1 MVFKDHFSTQAQTYA
16 DSRPDYPPE
25 LYEFIAS
32 QTKEHTLCWDV
43 ATGNG
48 QAAVALAQYFDQVV
62 ATDASMAQLRL
73 ATGRKNIDYRCE
85 PAEQSS
91 LETDSV
97 DLVTAA
103 QALHWFDFERFYAE
117 VRRAL
122 KPGGLVAA
130 WTYGLLTVN
139 DDIDSI
145 IQSFYS
151 GVLGGYW
158 PQERRYVDEAYQ
170 TIPFPFSKVETPNL
184 NIVREWTLE
193 QLCSYLESWSAVEK
207 YKSEN
212 GTSGVDL
219 IKKQLEPYW
228 TDNRRVT
235 WPISLLLGE

>member
-16 DSRPDYPPE
+16 DSRPGYPPE

-62 ATDASMAQLRL
+62 ATDASMAQLQL

-85 PAEQSS
+85 PAEKSS

-103 QALHWFDFERFYAE
+103 QALHWFDFERFYTQ
-117 VRRAL
+117 VRRVL

-139 DDIDSI
+139 DDIDAI
-145 IQSFYS
+145 IHGYYGGELS
-151 GVLGGYW
+151 GYW

-219 IKKQLEPYW
+219 IKQQLEPYW

>member
-48 QAAVALAQYFDQVV
+48 QAAVPLAQYFDRVV
-62 ATDASMAQLRL
+62 ATDASMAQLQQ
-73 ATGRKNIDYRCE
+73 AIACGNIDYRCE

-91 LETDSV
+91 LENASV
-97 DLVTAA
+97 DLVTVA
-103 QALHWFDFERFYAE
+103 QALHWFDFERFYPE
-117 VRRAL
+117 VRRVL

-139 DDIDSI
+139 DEVDSI
-145 IQSFYS
+145 IQGYYS
-151 GVLGGYW
+151 GELSGYW

-170 TIPFPFSKVETPNL
+170 TIPFPFSKVETPNF
-184 NIVREWTLE
+184 NIERKWTLE
-193 QLCSYLESWSAVEK
+193 QLCRYLESWSAVEK
-207 YKSEN
+207 YKKEN
-212 GTSGVDL
+212 GNSGVSL
-219 IKKQLEPYW
+219 IKQQLAPYW
-228 TDNRRVT
+228 TDNCMVT
-235 WPISLLLGE
+235 WSISLLLGE

>member
-25 LYEFIAS
+25 LYEFIVS
-32 QTKEHTLCWDV
+32 QAKAHTLCWDV

-48 QAAVALAQYFDQVV
+48 QAAVALAQYFERVV
-62 ATDASMAQLRL
+62 ATDASMAQLEQ
-73 ATGRKNIDYRCE
+73 AMAHENIDYRCE

-91 LETDSV
+91 LEDASV
-97 DLVTAA
+97 DLVTVA
-103 QALHWFDFERFYAE
+103 QALHWFEFERFYPE
-117 VRRAL
+117 LRRVL

-139 DDIDSI
+139 DDIDAI
-145 IQSFYS
+145 IQGFYS
-151 GVLGGYW
+151 DVLGDYW
-158 PQERRYVDEAYQ
+158 PQERNYVDEAYK
-170 TIPFPFSKVETPNL
+170 TIPFPYSKVKTPDL
-184 NIVREWTLE
+184 SIKREWTLE

-207 YKSEN
+207 YKKEN
-212 GTSGVDL
+212 GNSGIAA

-228 TDNRRVT
+228 TSNCTVT

>member
-32 QTKEHTLCWDV
+32 QVKEHTLCWDV

-48 QAAVALAQYFDQVV
+48 QAAVPLAQYFDRVV
-62 ATDASMAQLRL
+62 ATDASMAQLQQAIACR
-73 ATGRKNIDYRCE
+73 NIDYRCE

-91 LETDSV
+91 LENASV
-97 DLVTAA
+97 DLVTVA
-103 QALHWFDFERFYAE
+103 QALHWFDFELFYPE
-117 VRRAL
+117 LKRVL
-122 KPGGLVAA
+122 KPGGVIAA

-145 IQSFYS
+145 IQGFYS

-158 PQERRYVDEAYQ
+158 PQERSYVDEAYK
-170 TIPFPFSKVETPNL
+170 TIPFPYSKVKTPDL
-184 NIVREWTLE
+184 NIKRAWSLE

-207 YKSEN
+207 YKREN
-212 GTSGVDL
+212 GNSGVAP
-219 IKKQLEPYW
+219 IKKQLAPYW
-228 TDNRRVT
+228 ADNCIVT